1 MQGATSES
9 IQGYPYVEGLWDG
22 KPASMA
28 GPEYLQKI

>member
-1 MQGATSES
+1 MQGTTSKS
-9 IQGYPYVEGLWDG
+9 IQGYSSMEGLWDG